1 MKSQTSKQKRKRMK
15 SIIIITYLLFISIST
30 IAQDKIIKHT
40 GETIECKVTEVLEN
54 TIKYKFQGEDLITSI
69 YYSQVDQ
76 IIFSSGRTQKIGD
89 KIIINSESDWEK
101 VIITSIPQ
109 EVSGLVRKG
118 EVSGKATGAWGAA
131 SSAKK
136 VYANAVEKMK
146 KEAAKNGAHIIYI
159 KDQIVKDGDLMSGQW
174 AKSMLN
180 GVAYGYK

>member
-1 MKSQTSKQKRKRMK
+1 MKL
-15 SIIIITYLLFISIST
+15 ILITISLLIISIST
-30 IAQDKIIKHT
+30 FAQDKIIKHT
-40 GETIECKVTEVLEN
+40 GDTIVCKVTEVLEN
-54 TIKYKFQGEDLITSI
+54 SIKYKFPDEDLVTSI
-69 YYSQVDQ
+69 YNSQVDK
-76 IIFSSGRTQKIGD
+76 IFFSSGRTQKFSD
-89 KIIINSESDWEK
+89 KIIIRGESDWEK
-101 VIITSIPQ
+101 VIITNIPE

-146 KEAAKNGAHIIYI
+146 KEAAKKGAHIIYS
-159 KDQIVKDGDLMSGQW
+159 KDQIVKDGDIMTGQW